1 MAGLTLTVITS
12 KATSLNYGET
22 IGNVSILKKIS
33 LADNTQIT
41 YVSDKALKHDI
52 KRKGKEEKQWQLLDI
67 KVKEIVSNNVKNKE
81 LDVDNFGKEL
91 IKNYEEF
98 DLFGGLFTNISID
111 DSNKKTKVKL
121 SNDADSVKRTSTV
134 KLTYAFSVS
143 PFNGDMNFL
152 NNIDAYERY
161 IKHLEDKANQSIA
174 NSEEHTSHYVY
185 TITVD
190 LDRVGIWENTLGQQE
205 NVLDNQ
211 QKAKRVSELID
222 IVFTLNRQIRGRWED
237 LSPVFVVGGIFEIK
251 HPFFIKAVDVKETNG
266 KLILDIKKLKESLEF
281 AGEKTVLGIYSGTFL
296 NEEDIRKELPTKSLK
311 ETLDYL
317 KQKIGEYYGVS
328 KV

>member
-1 MAGLTLTVITS
+1 MAGLTLTIITS

-41 YVSDKALKHDI
+41 YVSDKALKYDI

-67 KVKEIVSNNVKNKE
+67 KVKEIVSNSAKDNI
-81 LDVDNFGKEL
+81 LDVDNFAKEL

-98 DLFGGLFTNISID
+98 DLFGGLFTNISTG
-111 DSNKKTKVKL
+111 DSKKKELKL
-121 SNDADSVKRTSTV
+121 SNNVDSVKRTSTV

-161 IKHLEDKANQSIA
+161 IKHLENKANQSIA
-174 NSEEHTSHYVY
+174 NSEEHTSHYIY

-190 LDRVGIWENTLGQQE
+190 LDRIGIWENTEGQQE

-211 QKAKRVSELID
+211 QKAKRVSDLID

-237 LSPVFVVGGIFEIK
+237 LSPVFVVGGIFETK
-251 HPFFIKAVDVKETNG
+251 HPFFIKAVDVREANG
-266 KLILDIKKLKESLEF
+266 KLILDIKRLKESIEF
-281 AGEKTVLGIYSGTFL
+281 AGENTILGIHSGTFL
-296 NEEDIRKELPTKSLK
+296 NEEDIRKELSVKSLK

-317 KQKIGEYYGVS
+317 KKKVGEHYGVS